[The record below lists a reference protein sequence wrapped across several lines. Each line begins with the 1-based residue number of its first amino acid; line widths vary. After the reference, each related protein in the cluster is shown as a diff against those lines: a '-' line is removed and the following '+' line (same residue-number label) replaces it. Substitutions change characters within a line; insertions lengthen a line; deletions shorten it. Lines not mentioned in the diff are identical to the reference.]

1 MHPLQETHS
10 AHDELCYNT
19 TILLMS
25 AKRVVSAYTAF
36 SLDGMEGDAHMPTL
50 DVDAFVVRLLPQ
62 ILCDR
67 DLGNGRTFTRLHLH
81 HLWALLCLQA
91 GEYIDE
97 AMLAPYVLQHLPP
110 SIRMENEVAAS
121 SA

>member
-1 MHPLQETHS
+1 
-10 AHDELCYNT
+10 
-19 TILLMS
+19 MS

-97 AMLAPYVLQHLPP
+97 AILAPYVLQHLPP

>member
-10 AHDELCYNT
+10 AHDQLCYNT
-19 TILLMS
+19 TILQMS
-25 AKRVVSAYTAF
+25 AERVVSAYTAF

-67 DLGNGRTFTRLHLH
+67 DLGNGRTFTQLHLRR
-81 HLWALLCLQA
+81 LWALLCLQA
-91 GEYIDE
+91 GEYVDE
-97 AMLAPYVLQHLPP
+97 ALLAHHVLQHLPP
-110 SIRMENEVAAS
+110 SVRMEKEVAATTV
-121 SA
+121 